1 MESDSCGGTRVEK
14 VQCPMTGRKTW
25 GEGMGG
31 VRESPEIVDRAA
43 IGNEGQQLD
52 SRRKGSP

>member
-1 MESDSCGGTRVEK
+1 MTLVGGTRVEK
-14 VQCPMTGRKTW
+14 VQCPIAGGKTW

-31 VRESPEIVDRAA
+31 VRESPEIVVRAA

-52 SRRKGSP
+52 SRRKESP